1 VSIVSQLIAAFKK
14 GAEKKD
20 PDWPPPNTGPRN
32 VPGSDTPQD
41 DGREFRKPD
50 PGTTGVGSDGAPEV
64 SANISGGGGG
74 GGNTQPPPVGGGKPP
89 VKAPDGPD
97 SPSDPS
103 PGGDDSP
110 DPTPPSGPFDPGGV
124 IFRTAGGDTNL
135 NSGGVNPL
143 VISRD
148 RALGAAEDP
157 DAGGEVARPRA
168 PLEVKGENA
177 GILEDPD
184 AGGEVAAARG
194 SLDAIDKGMKEAGEK
209 ADIAIAEDP
218 DAGGEVT
225 TGGGSA
231 GIGIPEGH
239 VPGGGGSAGI
249 GIPEGHV
256 PGGGSAGIGIPE
268 GHVPGGEQAAGSNL
282 GIDLPLAEGADQ
294 MVSAEPDPE
303 PRRGN
308 LLLEEEP
315 EGGTSPGD
323 GDGPRLVPGG
333 QDPDGG
339 DPEGE
344 EILVPLGDR
353 RGSQVGDPRDPEQIA
368 DSLADRL
375 RGRLD
380 SGLTGGLKLEG
391 EYKVEGIG
399 PAIASSDPEEGG
411 ELERPRAP
419 LEVKGENI
427 GIVEDPDAGGEVARP
442 RAPLEVKGENSG
454 IAEDPDAGGEV
465 ARPRA
470 PLEIKGENSDIA
482 EDPDAGGEVLSR
494 LRPRPPVGQ
503 ELPAGPLE
511 EQLTPIDDGGEI
523 AGRKADLDPAFMRR
537 LRFNPDS
544 EPTLQSADPEE
555 GGEVVSRLRPRP
567 PVGQEIPAGP
577 LGEQVTPID
586 DGGEVTSLHRQ
597 VLDNSVASQIPR
609 FGAAEMTDD
618 PGDGGEA
625 TGLRRPP
632 TSGYIGETEKNL
644 DVASSDPEEG
654 GEVFKDVKYKIE
666 PAYLKFG
673 DQKAELEYKPEGD
686 FKGEGGIKFEGAKFD
701 DTFRAETLAPPAAP
715 GGVPLPYPNV
725 DEGALVDDG
734 GIVDAIG
741 RKAGEG
747 QKDFL
752 AVKVQD
758 VVVSSLGE
766 GADPTD
772 SPEADD
778 DGLADALARK
788 AGGGQ
793 QEYFN
798 VKIEEVF
805 VTSARPE
812 GDTSEN
818 DEVPDD
824 ESPDDDE
831 SGIAGWI
838 ARGKGTKKGFGRQ
851 EMDEALEGQTSAEID
866 GESAD
871 DDHEGELAF
880 ARRTG
885 VKDSHDKYANLENS
899 AGDDLDDD
907 DFESSSLLDLKPAS
921 ATKEMLPGL
930 AGELPDEAELE
941 LDFDDDLD
949 DADESEL

>member
-1 VSIVSQLIAAFKK
+1 MSIVSQLIAAFKK

-89 VKAPDGPD
+89 VKAPDGPE

-157 DAGGEVARPRA
+157 DAGGEVARPRT

-268 GHVPGGEQAAGSNL
+268 GHVPGGEQAAGSNV
-282 GIDLPLAEGADQ
+282 GIDLPLAEGVDQ
-294 MVSAEPDPE
+294 MVSAEPDPG
-303 PRRGN
+303 PRRGP
-308 LLLEEEP
+308 LLIEEEP
-315 EGGTSPGD
+315 EGGTP
-323 GDGPRLVPGG
+323 PGG
-333 QDPDGG
+333 GSGLGPGEPGSPDG
-339 DPEGE
+339 E
-344 EILVPLGDR
+344 EVLVPLGDR
-353 RGSQVGDPRDPEQIA
+353 RGTQVGDPRDPEQVA

-419 LEVKGENI
+419 LEVKGENS
-427 GIVEDPDAGGEVARP
+427 GIAEDPDAGGEVARP
-442 RAPLEVKGENSG
+442 RAPLEVKGENIG
-454 IAEDPDAGGEV
+454 IVEDPDAGGEV

-503 ELPAGPLE
+503 EVPAGPLE

-523 AGRKADLDPAFMRR
+523 AGRKADLDDAFLRR
-537 LRFNPDS
+537 LRFTPDS
-544 EPTLQSADPEE
+544 EPTLQSSDPEE
-555 GGEVVSRLRPRP
+555 GGEIAR
-567 PVGQEIPAGP
+567 
-577 LGEQVTPID
+577 
-586 DGGEVTSLHRQ
+586 
-597 VLDNSVASQIPR
+597 
-609 FGAAEMTDD
+609 
-618 PGDGGEA
+618 
-625 TGLRRPP
+625 LRRP
-632 TSGYIGETEKNL
+632 SGYIGETEKNL
-644 DVASSDPEEG
+644 ELSSSDPEEG

-805 VTSARPE
+805 VSSARPE

-831 SGIAGWI
+831 PGIAGWI

-941 LDFDDDLD
+941 LEFDDDLD